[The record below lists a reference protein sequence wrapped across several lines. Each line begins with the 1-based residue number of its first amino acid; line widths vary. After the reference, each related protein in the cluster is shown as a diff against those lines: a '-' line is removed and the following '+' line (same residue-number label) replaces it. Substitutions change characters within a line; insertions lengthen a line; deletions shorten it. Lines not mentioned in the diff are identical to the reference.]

1 MPADIMQ
8 QFFDSIQEM
17 EPNSQIAACRAM
29 DAMLAGAKASLLV
42 VGAQEATQI
51 LNEKVFPTVKQ
62 AYYGDSNA
70 TSQDFMRDI
79 IVVGM
84 NLIAFGMA
92 VPNMLNDINNARTRL
107 ENKIDELRQQI
118 ANRRPGPNPGGGR

>member
-1 MPADIMQ
+1 MQ